1 MKIVVLKKKTA
12 GMAAGLLALC
22 VVAGAAAYP
31 ALAGAWRADRQL
43 PVYCVDTQQKTCAV
57 SFDAAWGDVS
67 TKALVDVLNRYK
79 VKATFFVIGKWAE
92 QYPDDVKTLQKSGME
107 IMSHSYAHD
116 HMTKLSDQAI
126 TADLDHCG
134 KVIQQITG
142 KKPTLFRCP
151 YGDYDDHV
159 VNTVRACGLEPIQ
172 WDVEALRRVG
182 VSASPAFVQR
192 KICGEVLNDA

>member
-12 GMAAGLLALC
+12 GIAAGILALC
-22 VVAGAAAYP
+22 IAAAAAYP

-43 PVYCVDTQQKTCAV
+43 PVYCVDTCQKTCAV

-67 TKALVDVLNRYK
+67 TKDLVNVLNRYQ

-92 QYPDDVKTLQKSGME
+92 QYPEDVKLLEKNGME
-107 IMSHSYAHD
+107 VMSHSYDHD

-126 TADLDHCG
+126 SADLEHCC
-134 KVIQQITG
+134 KVIQKITG
-142 KKPTLFRCP
+142 QQPTLFRCP

-159 VNTVRACGLEPIQ
+159 INTVRACGLQPIQ
-172 WDVEALRRVG
+172 WDVEGLRRVG
-182 VSASPAFVQR
+182 VILCRSGGASAEA
-192 KICGEVLNDA
+192 L